1 MELTAMTDT
10 WVFLIRESDWDSDR
24 YLPEA
29 LAAQGPGTLD
39 EDMAAHGRFAAA
51 VEELGGKIVG
61 GYALQ
66 NRKYGGTVTPGKNG
80 TEHVWSDAP
89 LPDSSEVITGFYA
102 VECDEDLAR
111 TLATKVPSGN
121 IVEMRKVHPFE

>member
-1 MELTAMTDT
+1 MTDT
-10 WVFLIRESDWDSDR
+10 WVFLIREPDWDSDA

-29 LAAQGPGTLD
+29 LAARGADLSLD

-51 VEELGGKIVG
+51 VEELGGKVVS

-66 NRKYGGTVTPGKNG
+66 NRKYGGTVKPGKDDADA
-80 TEHVWSDAP
+80 VWSDAP

-102 VECDEDLAR
+102 VECDEAVARKLAVQ
-111 TLATKVPSGN
+111 VPTAHL
-121 IVEMRKVHPFE
+121 IEMRKVHPFG

>member
-1 MELTAMTDT
+1 MTDT
-10 WVFLIRESDWDSDR
+10 WVFLIREPDWDSDA

-29 LAAQGPGTLD
+29 LAARGTPADLD
-39 EDMAAHGRFAAA
+39 EEMAAHGRFAAA
-51 VEELGGKIVG
+51 VEELGAKIVS

-66 NRKYGGTVTPGKNG
+66 NRAHGGSVKHGKEG
-80 TEHVWSDAP
+80 AEPVWSDAP

-111 TLATKVPSGN
+111 TLATKVPSSN
-121 IVEMRKVHPFE
+121 LVEMRKVHPFE

>member
-1 MELTAMTDT
+1 MTDT
-10 WVFLIRESDWDSDR
+10 WMFLIRESDWDSDR
-24 YLPEA
+24 YLPENQTA
-29 LAAQGPGTLD
+29 HQGDYD

>member
-1 MELTAMTDT
+1 MTDT
-10 WVFLIRESDWDSDR
+10 WVFLIREPDWDSDA

-29 LAAQGPGTLD
+29 LAARGPADLD

-51 VEELGGKIVG
+51 VEELGAKIVS

-66 NRKYGGTVTPGKNG
+66 NRTYGGTVTPGKDG
-80 TEHVWSDAP
+80 VEPVWSDAP

-102 VECDEDLAR
+102 VECDEELAR

-121 IVEMRKVHPFE
+121 LVEMRKVHPFE